1 MTSEDSISLEP
12 IEVLAALRDGASLT
26 GRPPVDEDSYLA
38 AFGAF
43 MAMYQDATEV
53 EDVRRRALTRAKE
66 FSNDNQQ
73 TTGEMK

>member
-1 MTSEDSISLEP
+1 MTSEESISVEP

-26 GRPPVDEDSYLA
+26 GSPPVDEDSYLA

-53 EDVRRRALTRAKE
+53 ADVRGLAQK
-66 FSNDNQQ
+66 SSVMNNQQ
-73 TTGEMK
+73 PTRSK